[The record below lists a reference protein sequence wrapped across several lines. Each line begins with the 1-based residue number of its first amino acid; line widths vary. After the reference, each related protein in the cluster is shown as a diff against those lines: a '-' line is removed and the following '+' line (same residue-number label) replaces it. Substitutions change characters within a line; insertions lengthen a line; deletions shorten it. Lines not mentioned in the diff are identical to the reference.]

1 MNNNKK
7 YLLEYW
13 ISSDQFPKENLDI
26 NVRKSLSK
34 ILPDV
39 ELEICEKDK
48 YLVLKITSTANN
60 IDSCHDKLDF
70 DRDWSFI
77 TKDELGDSLREQAYP
92 LLANVEVKLRTF
104 INKSMVEVLGFS
116 WWNFIPEKFR
126 KKVENIELRNKKD
139 TIKKQHPIEFT
150 FFEDLIEIVTD
161 KFQTWSNEQFITVDD
176 FCDLLLTSTS
186 LEEIQQQVRS
196 RTTTVSLWDDVFL
209 NYFDD
214 KDTWINL
221 KKSIEKSISI
231 RNKVMHHRLL
241 RLHEIKTLR
250 QCRDEVDRVLKL
262 AKSELSDIEIED
274 VKPPLKVITDQFLHQ
289 IYSDLLNFGVVDM
302 SDEMAA
308 LRKAGASISTNK
320 NISFATKEIAAAMA
334 SVSINT
340 PKINIDMGSMAALSK
355 AVLDAEKTTKSS
367 MAALYKAVLDA
378 EKTNQRVVTAFRETI
393 MAAEKDRK
401 ILDVASPKVT
411 CKILKP
417 PI

>member
-1 MNNNKK
+1 MNNSKK

-26 NVRKSLSK
+26 NVRESLSK
-34 ILPDV
+34 ILPDIK
-39 ELEICEKDK
+39 LEICEKDK

-104 INKSMVEVLGFS
+104 INKSMVEVLGFG
-116 WWNFIPEKFR
+116 WWDRIPEKFR
-126 KKVENIELRNKKD
+126 KKVENIELRIKKD
-139 TIKKQHPIEFT
+139 KIKKQHPIEFT

-161 KFQTWSNEQFITVDD
+161 KVQTWSNEQFITVDD
-176 FCDLLLTSTS
+176 FYNLLLTSTS
-186 LEEIQQQVRS
+186 LEEIQQEVRR

-209 NYFDD
+209 NYFED

-241 RLHEIKTLR
+241 RLHEITTLGR
-250 QCRDEVDRVLKL
+250 CHDEVDRVLKL

-274 VKPPLKVITDQFLHQ
+274 VKPPLKVITDQFSHQ
-289 IYSDLLNFGVVDM
+289 IYSDLLNFGVADI
-302 SDEMAA
+302 SDQMAD
-308 LRKAGASISTNK
+308 LRKAGAFVSINE
-320 NISFATKEIAAAMA
+320 NISEIAAAIS

-340 PKINIDMGSMAALSK
+340 PKINIDMGSMAALRKAILDVEKTIKSSIAPHRE
-355 AVLDAEKTTKSS
+355 AVLAAEKS
-367 MAALYKAVLDA
+367 
-378 EKTNQRVVTAFRETI
+378 NQRVVTAFREAI
-393 MAAEKDRK
+393 VAIEKDRK
-401 ILDVASPKVT
+401 ILDIASLKVT
-411 CKILKP
+411 CKIPKP

>member
-26 NVRKSLSK
+26 NVRESLSK
-34 ILPDV
+34 ILPDIK
-39 ELEICEKDK
+39 LEICEKDK

-92 LLANVEVKLRTF
+92 LLADVEVKLRTF
-104 INKSMVEVLGFS
+104 INKSMVEVLGFG
-116 WWNFIPEKFR
+116 WWNRIPEKFR
-126 KKVENIELRNKKD
+126 KKVENIELKSNKDK
-139 TIKKQHPIEFT
+139 TKKQHPIEFT
-150 FFEDLIEIVTD
+150 FFEDLIEIVTA
-161 KFQTWSNEQFITVDD
+161 KVQTWSNEQFITVDD
-176 FCDLLLTSTS
+176 FCNLLLTSTS
-186 LEEIQQQVRS
+186 LEEIQQEVRR

-209 NYFDD
+209 NYFED

-241 RLHEIKTLR
+241 RLHEITTLG
-250 QCRDEVDRVLKL
+250 QCQDEVDRVLKL

-274 VKPPLKVITDQFLHQ
+274 VKPPLKVITDQFSHQ
-289 IYSDLLNFGVVDM
+289 IYSDLLNFGVADI
-302 SDEMAA
+302 SDQMAD
-308 LRKAGASISTNK
+308 LRKAGAFVSINE
-320 NISFATKEIAAAMA
+320 NISEIAAAIS

-340 PKINIDMGSMAALSK
+340 PKINIDMGSMAALRKAILDVEKTIKSSIAPHRE
-355 AVLDAEKTTKSS
+355 AVLAAEKS
-367 MAALYKAVLDA
+367 
-378 EKTNQRVVTAFRETI
+378 NQRVVTAFREAI
-393 MAAEKDRK
+393 VAIEKDRK
-401 ILDVASPKVT
+401 ILDIASPKVT
-411 CKILKP
+411 YKIPKP

>member
-26 NVRKSLSK
+26 NVRESLSK
-34 ILPDV
+34 ILPDIK
-39 ELEICEKDK
+39 LEICEKDK

-92 LLANVEVKLRTF
+92 LLADVEVKLRTF
-104 INKSMVEVLGFS
+104 INKSMVEVLGFG
-116 WWNFIPEKFR
+116 WWNRIPEKFR
-126 KKVENIELRNKKD
+126 KKVENIELKSNKDK
-139 TIKKQHPIEFT
+139 TKKQHPIEFT
-150 FFEDLIEIVTD
+150 FFEDLIEIVTA
-161 KFQTWSNEQFITVDD
+161 KVQTWSNEQFITVDD
-176 FCDLLLTSTS
+176 FCNLLLTSTS
-186 LEEIQQQVRS
+186 LEEIQQEVRR

-241 RLHEIKTLR
+241 RLHEITTLG
-250 QCRDEVDRVLKL
+250 QCQDEVDRVLKL

-274 VKPPLKVITDQFLHQ
+274 VKPPLKVITDQFSHQ
-289 IYSDLLNFGVVDM
+289 IYSDLLNFGVADI
-302 SDEMAA
+302 SDQMAD
-308 LRKAGASISTNK
+308 LRKAGAFVSINE
-320 NISFATKEIAAAMA
+320 NISEIAAAIS

-340 PKINIDMGSMAALSK
+340 PKINIDMGSMAALRKAILDVEKTIKSSIAPHRE
-355 AVLDAEKTTKSS
+355 AVLAAEKS
-367 MAALYKAVLDA
+367 
-378 EKTNQRVVTAFRETI
+378 NQRVVTAFREAI
-393 MAAEKDRK
+393 VAIEKDRK
-401 ILDVASPKVT
+401 ILDIASPKVT
-411 CKILKP
+411 YKIPKP

>member
-26 NVRKSLSK
+26 NVRESLSK
-34 ILPDV
+34 ILPDIK
-39 ELEICEKDK
+39 LEICEKDK

-104 INKSMVEVLGFS
+104 INKSMVEVLGFG
-116 WWNFIPEKFR
+116 WWNRIPEKFR
-126 KKVENIELRNKKD
+126 KKVENIELKSNKDK
-139 TIKKQHPIEFT
+139 TKKQHPIEFT
-150 FFEDLIEIVTD
+150 FFEDLIEIVTA
-161 KFQTWSNEQFITVDD
+161 KVQTWSNEQFITVDD
-176 FCDLLLTSTS
+176 FCNLLLTSTS
-186 LEEIQQQVRS
+186 LEEIQQEVRR

-209 NYFDD
+209 KYFEE
-214 KDTWINL
+214 KDTWIGL

-241 RLHEIKTLR
+241 RLHEITTLG
-250 QCRDEVDRVLKL
+250 QCQDEVDRVLKL

-274 VKPPLKVITDQFLHQ
+274 VKPPLKVITDQFSHQ
-289 IYSDLLNFGVVDM
+289 IYSDLLNFGVADL

-308 LRKAGASISTNK
+308 LRKAGASVSINK
-320 NISFATKEIAAAMA
+320 NISEIAAAMA

-340 PKINIDMGSMAALSK
+340 PKINIDMGSMAALRKAILDVEKTIKSSIAPHRE
-355 AVLDAEKTTKSS
+355 AVLAAEKS
-367 MAALYKAVLDA
+367 
-378 EKTNQRVVTAFRETI
+378 NQRVVTAFREAI
-393 MAAEKDRK
+393 VAIEKDRK
-401 ILDVASPKVT
+401 ILDIASPKVT
-411 CKILKP
+411 CKIPKP